1 MMTLRNRGRRLL
13 FFIGVGGAMVILL
26 GVAMLPSLSLA
37 APEALPIRPTPFSAT
52 ATPSPTPTPVEYKRA
67 ASESTGAFIK
77 LAVQPAIPGLWTAVQ
92 WQGATGAWYLVEGWQ
107 GPLERDGTRSWW
119 VPGTLFGDGPFRW
132 VIYDK
137 PGGEVIEVSAPFYLP
152 RIANR
157 AIKVDVTLS
166 DAMWSPQTQDG
177 RPLQYRSVSRE

>member
-1 MMTLRNRGRRLL
+1 MKTLRNRGRRLL

-52 ATPSPTPTPVEYKRA
+52 ATPSPTPTPVEYKRSA
-67 ASESTGAFIK
+67 PESTGAFIR
-77 LAVQPAIPGLWTAVQ
+77 LAVQPPMPGLWTALQ
-92 WQGATGAWYLVEGWQ
+92 WQDAPGAWYLIEGWQ

-119 VPGTLFGDGPFRW
+119 VPGTLFGYGPFRW

-137 PGGEVIEVSAPFYLP
+137 PGGEVIGVSAPFYLP

-157 AIKVDVTLS
+157 VIQVNAALS
-166 DAMWSPQTQDG
+166 DATWSHLTQDG
-177 RPLQYRSVSRE
+177 RLLQYRSVSRE